1 MKAFLAIF
9 AALSVLTACG
19 GSNPENH
26 TSPYGSGDGGS
37 TFNPGGGDTPGGI
50 ETPEEQAYR
59 LWNDGGGIQP
69 APKGVPAG
77 YEPKTYS
84 NPLWTSMML
93 PDPTVIR
100 VKGVYYLFATGGNV
114 RLLKSTDLV
123 HWEKLS
129 NEAFTDAGRPKWLT
143 KPDGSKAGLWAP
155 DVNYIN
161 GKYVLF
167 YSLAGRDDTKQEG
180 YNGIGRA
187 ISDNVTGPYTD
198 LGKLIDPNTYGTDH
212 VIDPFYFEYNGKKYL
227 QWGSFWKI
235 HRAELTDDGLY
246 LKTEGDGTTKSIVHV
261 ANDKIEGSLIHKH
274 GDYYYLIGS
283 NGSTLKGYE
292 STYHLVAARA
302 ATPLGPFLTEKGEK
316 VTTAGVVG
324 LTFLEGAEPF
334 IGPGHNAEIVTDE
347 AGDDWIL
354 YHAYKRGFPTKTA
367 SSALTKSPGLRT
379 AGPRSA
385 PPPPPPPLPS
395 TINPHPSIG

>member
-1 MKAFLAIF
+1 
-9 AALSVLTACG
+9 
-19 GSNPENH
+19 
-26 TSPYGSGDGGS
+26 
-37 TFNPGGGDTPGGI
+37 
-50 ETPEEQAYR
+50 
-59 LWNDGGGIQP
+59 
-69 APKGVPAG
+69 
-77 YEPKTYS
+77 
-84 NPLWTSMML
+84 MML

-100 VKGVYYLFATGGNV
+100 VKGVYYLVATGGNV

-143 KPDGSKAGLWAP
+143 KPDESKAGLWAP

-167 YSLAGRDDTKQEG
+167 YSLAGKDDNTGQG

-198 LGKLIDPNTYGTDH
+198 LGKLIDPYTYGTDH

-227 QWGSFWKI
+227 QWGSFWNI

-261 ANDKIEGSLIHKH
+261 ANGKIEGSLIHKH

-283 NGSTLKGYE
+283 NGTTLKGYE

-302 ATPLGPFLTEKGEK
+302 TTPLGPFLTPNGQK
-316 VTTAGVVG
+316 VTDAGVVG
-324 LTFLEGAEPF
+324 RTFLEGAEPF

-354 YHAYKRGFPTKTA
+354 YHAYKRGISDKNRLLCLDKVTWTA
-367 SSALTKSPGLRT
+367 DGWPQVGTPSASASAHCGSLLYDVATLNSARHAFLRCHRNDGYL
-379 AGPRSA
+379 AAES
-385 PPPPPPPLPS
+385 
-395 TINPHPSIG
+395 